1 MKFIY
6 DKLIRNINRDNLEMT
21 VLVGIFLLSL
31 IGLTPVAKADDN
43 EITIKQEGDNFELD
57 ITQIGWDNIVS
68 QWIASE
74 KIDGDDNEIII
85 KQSRDRGTSTEPNEI
100 EIRRIWGDG
109 NTLKLGQGYQV
120 GTNGNFSRDYAEY
133 GDTFAHL
140 NITGDNNNILMTQR
154 TNSNSSGHEYWLH
167 LEGDDNDIY
176 TVQREGGSQ
185 YINLDI
191 YNDGNDVDL
200 RQTNNGDHYMSVILR
215 GTEPTNITVYQNG
228 WNNKSYSV
236 TNYCY
241 TAGGCSI
248 NVTQGN

>member
-1 MKFIY
+1 MKITGRHLGIAVL
-6 DKLIRNINRDNLEMT
+6 LIFFASQVIAN
-21 VLVGIFLLSL
+21 
-31 IGLTPVAKADDN
+31 DDN

-154 TNSNSSGHEYWLH
+154 TNANSSGHEYWLH

-215 GTEPTNITVYQNG
+215 GTEPTNVTVYQNG

>member
-1 MKFIY
+1 MKRI
-6 DKLIRNINRDNLEMT
+6 KLAIILMLFTSQVIAN
-21 VLVGIFLLSL
+21 
-31 IGLTPVAKADDN
+31 DDN

-140 NITGDNNNILMTQR
+140 NITGDYNSVLMTQR
-154 TNSNSSGHEYWLH
+154 TNSSSSGHEYWLH
-167 LEGDDNDIY
+167 LEGDNNDIY

-191 YNDGNDVDL
+191 YNDYNQVDL
-200 RQTNNGDHYMSVILR
+200 RQTNAGDHYMSVILN
-215 GTEPTNITVYQNG
+215 GTQPTDITVYQNG
-228 WNNKSYSV
+228 WNNKSYSISQNCHTV
-236 TNYCY
+236 
-241 TAGGCSI
+241 GGCSVS
-248 NVTQGN
+248 VTQGN